1 MVVKWLQ
8 VLPHG
13 SLRNTRIFG
22 ISFLLSWFFVT
33 IQQHRICV
41 VAPRGY
47 KFRLSRQAAQ
57 LSYISLLMGT
67 STLRRLLPS
76 SYGTAE

>member
-1 MVVKWLQ
+1 M
-8 VLPHG
+8 
-13 SLRNTRIFG
+13 TRFG
-22 ISFLLSWFFVT
+22 RGKDSSSPIPALFLWYVT
-33 IQQHRICV
+33 IQQHSICV

-57 LSYISLLMGT
+57 LSYINLLMGT

-76 SYGTAE
+76 SYGTAG